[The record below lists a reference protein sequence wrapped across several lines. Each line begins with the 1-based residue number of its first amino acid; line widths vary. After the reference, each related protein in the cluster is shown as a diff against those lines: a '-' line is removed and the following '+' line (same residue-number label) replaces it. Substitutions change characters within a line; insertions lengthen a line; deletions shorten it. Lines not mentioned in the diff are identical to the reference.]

1 MSKKN
6 EEILKRLMS
15 RAYGLIKMESAGG
28 GVRLDGLREEAL
40 VMTDRMIKYLEYLE
54 KYDQDALE
62 ELERTGERVGF
73 DFVGYLRGALK
84 RRNAILYRN
93 RARSEAI
100 DALFSAKEKN
110 RPEKELKELRKD
122 VDKHTSE
129 FLLEAF
135 KIETEFSQIRVI
147 AGEDMPVPEK
157 PKSGRPPNANRYTRE
172 EDNF

>member
-6 EEILKRLMS
+6 EEMLKRLMS
-15 RAYGLIKMESAGG
+15 RAFELIKMESAGG
-28 GVRLDGLREEAL
+28 GIRIDILREESL
-40 VMTDRMIKYLEYLE
+40 VMTDRMIKFLEHLE
-54 KYDQDALE
+54 KDEVALADLE
-62 ELERTGERVGF
+62 ELGELRGF